1 MASTSRPAPTP
12 AHLQHLG
19 TVTLDRVVERG
30 LPAVV
35 GDVHVGAAMLHKLRQ
50 DLGVAL
56 AAGQVQGRAALLI
69 LLVICAAAGER
80 GLGGERCGT
89 KWAGAEKAKGT
100 LKGGGRGVQERSC
113 PARAVC
119 FKPRAESPS
128 YCIRRHFLLHF

>member
-1 MASTSRPAPTP
+1 M
-12 AHLQHLG
+12 
-19 TVTLDRVVERG
+19 ERG

-69 LLVICAAAGER
+69 LLVICAAVGEG

-100 LKGGGRGVQERSC
+100 LKGGGRGVQKRSC
-113 PARAVC
+113 PALFLSQRHLD
-119 FKPRAESPS
+119 FFL
-128 YCIRRHFLLHF
+128 HFLSILLPNRLPSSETHS